1 MTKAGGIMNAIDAA
15 FGNATLSREGAAVV
29 LFVIA
34 GFFVFLAL
42 ARLMRRS
49 NTGD

>member
-1 MTKAGGIMNAIDAA
+1 MSKLIAIRNAIDAA

-34 GFFVFLAL
+34 GFFAFLAL